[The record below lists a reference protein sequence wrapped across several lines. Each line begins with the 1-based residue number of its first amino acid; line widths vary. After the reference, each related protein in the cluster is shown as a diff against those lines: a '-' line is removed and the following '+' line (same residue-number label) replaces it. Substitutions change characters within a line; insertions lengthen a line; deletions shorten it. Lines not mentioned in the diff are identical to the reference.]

1 MKSKSGRGVIVEMIK
16 NKEKII
22 EDCNEKIIEII
33 TSYVE
38 GMDSLSET
46 DEFTVDNI
54 EARWGELEEY
64 MKQIYT
70 EVNKEIIQQLNER
83 NIIRSKKLNTKR
95 KA

>member
-1 MKSKSGRGVIVEMIK
+1 MIK

-22 EDCNEKIIEII
+22 EDCSEKIIKEFK
-33 TSYVE
+33 SYVE

-64 MKQIYT
+64 MKQIYID
-70 EVNKEIIQQLNER
+70 VNNEIIQQLNER
-83 NIIRSKKLNTKR
+83 SIIRSKKSNTKR
-95 KA
+95 KE